1 VIIELRLPD
10 SIKLDLQSIV
20 DLQAFLQQV
29 INRYCVGSLRYGDPA
44 KRKRY
49 QTRLAKEF
57 RAYRRIGNAEQL
69 FNIAL
74 YCFLEHQAPENRKFH
89 FDASVDS
96 VTRGEMGL

>member
-1 VIIELRLPD
+1 MIIELRLPD
-10 SIKLDLQSIV
+10 SIKLDPQSTV
-20 DLQAFLQQV
+20 DFQAFLQQV
-29 INRYCVGSLRYGDPA
+29 VNRYCVGTLRYGKVS

-57 RAYRRIGNAEQL
+57 RAYRKTGNAEQL

-89 FDASVDS
+89 FDASVES

>member
-1 VIIELRLPD
+1 MIIELRLPD
-10 SIKLDLQSIV
+10 SVKLDLQSIV

-29 INRYCVGSLRYGDPA
+29 INRYCVGTLRYGDVA

-57 RAYRRIGNAEQL
+57 RAYRETGNAEQL
-69 FNIAL
+69 FNVAL

-96 VTRGEMGL
+96 VTREEMGL